1 MIKSLTVRNYAIIE
15 NLHLDFHRGL
25 TIITGET
32 GAGKSILIGALGL
45 IMGNRADTRVLYF
58 PERKCVVEGVFDLSP
73 YELQWFFE
81 SNDIDYDAEC
91 ILRREITP
99 SGKSRAF
106 INDTPV
112 TLPVLRQLSGALFDL
127 HHQFDTLDL
136 HQVSFQLKMVDALAG
151 NAELLQRYRRAFQTF
166 QSHRRRLE
174 ELRAKLAQSLEEE
187 DFVQF
192 QLKEFEELRLEA
204 GEQEALEAERDQLG
218 HAEEIKRSLLET
230 WQALSE
236 GENATTE
243 QLRALLSQLEA
254 VQKFHPEVPALARR
268 LETTLLEL
276 RELAQDCERLAEEAE
291 FDPQRLEEVEA
302 RLDAIYRLQNKHRV
316 ASVEEL
322 LDIQQSL
329 EKRSLSTDALSS
341 EIEALEAECAQCRS
355 ELERLASELHQRRRA
370 AIPAFEQ
377 KVQSLLAELA
387 MPHARFQVELEQQE
401 ELGPSGK
408 DSVHFRFA
416 ANKGGALQQLKDV
429 ASGGELARL
438 TLVTKSLVA
447 RAIPLPT
454 LIFDEIDV
462 GVSGDVALR
471 MGQILGRLAA
481 DHQVICITHSP
492 QIAARADLHYF
503 VYKTDTPERTIAR
516 VKALHNEERVNAI
529 ATMLSQN
536 PPTPSA
542 LDNARELLALAAEEP
557 LAAPAAKKEPFGGSG

>member
-15 NLHLDFHRGL
+15 SLHLDFHRGL

-32 GAGKSILIGALGL
+32 GAGKSILLGALGL
-45 IMGNRADTRVLYF
+45 IMGKRADTRVLYF

-73 YELQWFFE
+73 YELRPFFE
-81 SNDIDYDAEC
+81 AHDIDYDAEC

-99 SGKSRAF
+99 AGKSRAF

-112 TLPVLRQLSGALFDL
+112 TLPVLRQLCGALIDL
-127 HHQFDTLDL
+127 HQQFDTLDL

-151 NAELLQRYRRAFQTF
+151 NAALLERYRQAYQAYQTTL
-166 QSHRRRLE
+166 RLLE
-174 ELRAKLAQSLEEE
+174 ERREELAKGLEER

-192 QLKEFEELRLEA
+192 QLEEFEELRLEA
-204 GEQEALEAERDQLG
+204 GEQDTLEAERDQLG
-218 HAEEIKRSLLET
+218 HAEEIKRSLLQT
-230 WQALSE
+230 WQGLIE
-236 GENATTE
+236 GDNAATE
-243 QLRALLSQLEA
+243 QLRTLLSQLEA
-254 VQKFHPEVPALARR
+254 VQKYHPEVPALARR

-276 RELAQDCERLAEEAE
+276 RDLAQECERLAEEAE

-316 ASVEEL
+316 STVEEL
-322 LDIQQSL
+322 LDIQQKL
-329 EKRSLSTDALSS
+329 EQRSLSTDTLQA
-341 EIEALEAECAQCRS
+341 EIEALEAECERRKK
-355 ELERLASELHQRRRA
+355 ELEQLAAELHERRRD
-370 AIPAFEQ
+370 AIPAFEE
-377 KVQSLLAELA
+377 KVQRLLAELA
-387 MPHARFQVELEQQE
+387 MPHARFRVELHALEA
-401 ELGPSGK
+401 LGASGK
-408 DSVHFRFA
+408 DAVHFLFA
-416 ANKGGALQQLKDV
+416 ANKGAELQQLKDV

-447 RAIPLPT
+447 KAIPLPT

-481 DHQVICITHSP
+481 DHQVVCITHSP

-503 VYKTDTPERTIAR
+503 VYKTDTPERTLAR
-516 VKALHNEERVNAI
+516 VKALHNEERVTAI
-529 ATMLSQN
+529 AAMLSQN

-542 LDNARELLALAAEEP
+542 LDNARELLALAAEES
-557 LAAPAAKKEPFGGSG
+557 LTAPTAKK